1 MDAYDTTFNVPTRTR
16 RGSGDSLERSNDRP
30 ATRPTRRASPPAH
43 VAGGTDRE
51 AVVNQYQ
58 RHQVAERA
66 GVELDFVSRLVE
78 LGILSPDDRDRFS
91 PGDVRRV
98 TIVQTLQRA
107 GVPLEG
113 IGRAVRSGRL
123 SLAFVDT
130 TTYDRLAW
138 LSEVTFAE
146 LSEQTGIPVELLM
159 VIHEAIGSAQ
169 PRPIDRVRDDELPIV
184 PLIELQLASGVR
196 PLVIERMLRVYGDS
210 LRRIAETEAD
220 WWHAEVMPRLGA
232 GMGSAEMMQAAN
244 QLSPRLARLGDQ
256 AVLAIY
262 HAQQAHT
269 WTKSII
275 EDVESALD
283 AAGLH
288 SRLERLPAVCFLD
301 LTGYTRL
308 TEERGDQAAAELAAR
323 LARMVQRIAVRY
335 GGQPVKWLGDGVM
348 FHFPEPGAGVLAAL
362 EMVQGAAEVGL
373 PPAHVGLHA
382 GSVLFQEGDYFGR
395 TVNLAARIAE
405 YARPGE
411 VLVSQTVVDASGGPG
426 VSFTDIGPV
435 ELKGVSRATRL
446 WAARRDG

>member
-1 MDAYDTTFNVPTRTR
+1 M
-16 RGSGDSLERSNDRP
+16 
-30 ATRPTRRASPPAH
+30 
-43 VAGGTDRE
+43 
-51 AVVNQYQ
+51 NQCQ

-78 LGILSPDDRDRFS
+78 LGILSPDDRDRFT
-91 PGDVRRV
+91 PADVRRV

-130 TTYDRLAW
+130 TTYDRLAS
-138 LSEVTFAE
+138 LSDVSFAE
-146 LSEQTGIPVELLM
+146 LSEQTGVPTELLM
-159 VIHEAIGSAQ
+159 VIREAVGSAQ
-169 PRPIDRVRDDELPIV
+169 PRPSDRVRDDELQIV
-184 PLIELQLASGVR
+184 PLIQLQLASGVR

-232 GMGSAEMMQAAN
+232 GMGPAAMMQAAN

-269 WTKSII
+269 WTTSII
-275 EDVESALD
+275 EGIESALE

-301 LTGYTRL
+301 LSGYTRL
-308 TEERGDQAAAELAAR
+308 TEERGDQAAAELAYR
-323 LARMVQRIAVRY
+323 LARTVQRIAVRH
-335 GGQPVKWLGDGVM
+335 GCQPVKWLGDGVM
-348 FHFPEPGAGVLAAL
+348 FHFPEPAPGVLAAL
-362 EMVQGAAEVGL
+362 EMVQEAADLGL

-382 GSVLFQEGDYFGR
+382 GPVLFQDGDYFGR
-395 TVNLAARIAE
+395 TVNLAARIAQ
-405 YARPGE
+405 YAGPGQ
-411 VLVSQTVVDASGGPG
+411 VLVSQTVVDASRGSGIR
-426 VSFTDIGPV
+426 FIDIGPV
-435 ELKGVSRATRL
+435 ELKGVSQATRL
-446 WAARRDG
+446 SAAH

>member
-1 MDAYDTTFNVPTRTR
+1 M
-16 RGSGDSLERSNDRP
+16 
-30 ATRPTRRASPPAH
+30 
-43 VAGGTDRE
+43 
-51 AVVNQYQ
+51 NQCQ

-78 LGILSPDDRDRFS
+78 LGILSPDDRDRFT
-91 PGDVRRV
+91 PADVRRV

-130 TTYDRLAW
+130 TTYDRLAS
-138 LSEVTFAE
+138 LSDVSFAE
-146 LSEQTGIPVELLM
+146 LSEQTGVPTELLM
-159 VIHEAIGSAQ
+159 VIREAVGSAQ
-169 PRPIDRVRDDELPIV
+169 PRPSDRVRDDELGIV
-184 PLIELQLASGVR
+184 PLIQLQLASGVR

-232 GMGSAEMMQAAN
+232 GMGPAEMMQAAN

-269 WTKSII
+269 WTTSII
-275 EDVESALD
+275 EGIESALE

-301 LTGYTRL
+301 LSGYTRL
-308 TEERGDQAAAELAAR
+308 TDERGDQAAAELAYR
-323 LARMVQRIAVRY
+323 LARTVQRISVRH

-348 FHFPEPGAGVLAAL
+348 FHFPEPAPGVLAAL
-362 EMVQGAAEVGL
+362 EMVQEAADLGL

-382 GSVLFQEGDYFGR
+382 GPVLFQDGDYFGR
-395 TVNLAARIAE
+395 TVNLAARIAQ
-405 YARPGE
+405 YAGPGQ
-411 VLVSQTVVDASGGPG
+411 VLVSQTVVDASRGLG
-426 VSFTDIGPV
+426 VRFTDIGPV
-435 ELKGVSRATRL
+435 ELKGVSQATPL
-446 WAARRDG
+446 SAAHSPAP